1 MYNCFVTEPIKK
13 TKQIFWLADNA
24 ALTHIRRI
32 FEYDNCK
39 IFQLASKF
47 GKWLVFDLYSFTD
60 IYKLLNIWI
69 IVNKGITDY

>member
-47 GKWLVFDLYSFTD
+47 GKW
-60 IYKLLNIWI
+60 
-69 IVNKGITDY
+69 